1 MTTLE
6 IVGSCLAGLTT
17 AATGFCVWFLN
28 KSLREQELLEAD
40 LEDVEKELI
49 RSRQVNTTIVQAG
62 FREPD
67 HFRVDKHEDGTCSIV
82 AIISGRPFTIKN
94 CENEAQAYELR
105 DALVAKRPYRPKRK
119 RGTGALCP
127 CYAKG
132 KDTAGTGKIVGWRGE
147 INVGGKRRYFTS
159 KSKAE
164 VEEWLAKQ
172 ASPSPAL
179 PAREGV

>member
-1 MTTLE
+1 MTTFE
-6 IVGSCLAGLTT
+6 IVSGCLAGLTT

-28 KSLREQELLEAD
+28 KTLREQELLSDD

-49 RSRQVNTTIVQAG
+49 KARHVNQTIVQAG

-67 HFRVDKHEDGTCSIV
+67 HFRVDKHEDGTCAIV
-82 AIISGRPFTIKN
+82 AIIAGRPFTIKN
-94 CENEAQAYELR
+94 CEGEAQAYELR
-105 DALVAKRPYRPKRK
+105 DLLAAKRPYRPKRK

-132 KDTAGTGKIVGWRGE
+132 KDTIGTGKIVGWRGE
-147 INVGGKRRYFTS
+147 ITVDGKRRYFTS

-164 VEEWLAKQ
+164 VERWLEEQSTPAN
-172 ASPSPAL
+172 AS
-179 PAREGV
+179 